1 MQNKIKV
8 LRWVN
13 EEHKD
18 KKRDTLTI
26 HSVIALPEAARAWK
40 KDAPVLNRVIT
51 KGGKFLKGV
60 DWTKSG
66 NAILVTVESM
76 FRIYGDPEDVRQL
89 QRGVMS
95 QEYEDELGIMKDL
108 A

>member
-1 MQNKIKV
+1 MQNKIKI

-13 EEHKD
+13 EKHKD

-76 FRIYGDPEDVRQL
+76 FRIYGDPESDTQL
-89 QRGVMS
+89 QRGVMG
-95 QEYEDELGIMKDL
+95 QDYIDELGLTKDL